1 MPWGRSVEE
10 DRREFLEEFGRP
22 GVNRRAVCRT
32 HGISAKAGY
41 GLWNRYR
48 AEGDAG
54 VQERSRRPHRS
65 PARLDAEVEG
75 WILAIRD
82 DLRCGPRKIRWH
94 LEQQGC
100 AHVPARSTIEAVLR
114 RNARIASR
122 VTYSRTL
129 QRFEHAQPNQMWQMD
144 FKGHFPLRN
153 GQRCHPL
160 TILDDHSRY
169 LIELHACADERVET
183 VRDRLKLRFRENGL
197 PEVILADNGSPWGS
211 AGSDGYTELEVWL
224 MRLDVALHHGRKHHP
239 QTQGKV
245 ERVHRTLGEEME
257 LDFPDYADAQSEFE
271 RYRPRYNWERPHE
284 AIGMVVPAS
293 RYRPS
298 ERAYP
303 ETLPPVEYDVN
314 DQVRAVDDQGKFSYR
329 GQRMRVG
336 RAFGG
341 YRVAIR
347 PGEADGTVNVYF
359 GRHRIAQL
367 DLRGGSRG

>member
-1 MPWGRSVEE
+1 MPWGRTVEE

-32 HGISAKAGY
+32 HGISPKAGY
-41 GLWNRYR
+41 GLWNRYC
-48 AEGDAG
+48 AEGEAA
-54 VQERSRRPHRS
+54 VRERSRRPHHS
-65 PARLDAEVEG
+65 PARLEAEVETR
-75 WILAIRD
+75 ILAIRD
-82 DLRCGPRKIRWH
+82 SLRCGPRKIRWH

-122 VTYSRTL
+122 VTYSRAIK
-129 QRFEHAQPNQMWQMD
+129 RFEHAQPNQMWQMD

-245 ERVHRTLGEEME
+245 ERVHRTLGEEMA
-257 LDFPDYADAQSEFE
+257 LDFLDYADAQSEFE
-271 RYRPRYNWERPHE
+271 RYRPRYNRERPHE

-298 ERAYP
+298 EREYP
-303 ETLPPVEYDVN
+303 ETLPPVEYDVG
-314 DQVRAVDDQGKFSYR
+314 DQVRSVDDQGKFSYR
-329 GQRMRVG
+329 GRRMRVG

-341 YRVAIR
+341 HCVAIR
-347 PGEADGTVNVYF
+347 TGRADGTIDVYF
-359 GRHRIAQL
+359 CRHRIAQL
-367 DLRGGSRG
+367 ELRGGSRG